1 MCLEVVRTRAF
12 AALLS
17 DEVFADIDL
26 ETVQV
31 SQPIKMPRANMRSR
45 KGVGGFISG
54 ARAFCR
60 LLNLR
65 STSSV
70 GSVPK

>member
-17 DEVFADIDL
+17 DEVFTDVDL

-31 SQPIKMPRANMRSR
+31 NFCWFFIPAGREATTDASR
-45 KGVGGFISG
+45 VLPSG
-54 ARAFCR
+54 AFRC
-60 LLNLR
+60 
-65 STSSV
+65 
-70 GSVPK
+70 